1 MQKRTLYPPQ
11 IIVALDLPAARE
23 AEHLVERTSA
33 ETQFFKIGLE
43 LLAAGEGMD
52 LLRRLAAS
60 GLQIFADFK
69 FFDIP
74 ATVGRATA
82 RIADSGAAFVSVHGQ
97 DEMLAAA
104 AAAAGQA
111 GLQVLAITALTSF
124 DEADMADLGFDCS
137 AAELAVSRARRA
149 VKLGCA
155 GAVCSPL
162 EAKEVR
168 AAVGESAA
176 VVTPGIRAVGGGG
189 DDQARIASIADATR
203 AGASHVVVGR
213 PVREAA
219 DPAAAVR
226 ELRRQ
231 AELAAA
237 GS

>member
-1 MQKRTLYPPQ
+1 MQKPSMRPPQ

-23 AEHLVERTSA
+23 AEQLVERTA
-33 ETQFFKIGLE
+33 TETQFFKIGLE
-43 LLAAGEGMD
+43 LFAAGEGMG
-52 LLRRLAAS
+52 LLRRLAAR
-60 GLQIFADFK
+60 GLSIFADFK

-74 ATVGRATA
+74 ATVGRATT
-82 RIADSGAAFVSVHGQ
+82 RIADAGAAFVSVHGQ

-104 AAAAGQA
+104 AAAAGQD

-124 DEADMADLGFDCS
+124 DEADMADLGFGGS
-137 AAELAVSRARRA
+137 PAEQAVSRARRA
-149 VKLGCA
+149 VRLGCA

-162 EAKEVR
+162 EAKQVR
-168 AAVGESAA
+168 AAVGELAA
-176 VVTPGIRAVGGGG
+176 VVTPGIRAAGGG
-189 DDQARIASIADATR
+189 DDQARFASVADATR

-213 PVREAA
+213 PVRDAA

-226 ELRRQ
+226 ELRSQ

>member
-1 MQKRTLYPPQ
+1 MQKRTLHPPQ

-23 AEHLVERTSA
+23 AEKLVERTAA

-43 LLAAGEGMD
+43 LFAAGEGVG

-82 RIADSGAAFVSVHGQ
+82 RIADSGAAFVSVNGQ

-104 AAAAGQA
+104 AAAAEQD

-124 DEADMADLGFDCS
+124 DEADMADLGFGCS

-149 VKLGCA
+149 VRLGCA

-162 EAKEVR
+162 EAKQVR

-176 VVTPGIRAVGGGG
+176 VVTPGIRAAGGG
-189 DDQARIASIADATR
+189 DDQARFASIADATR

-213 PVREAA
+213 PVRDAA